1 MNHSGGETAQNAPA
15 TVAVL
20 RSSISTAMCI
30 ISQMVARLSRMCSSM
45 MASAA
50 ANVSLPKTRKTPA
63 MRVGLTRRNKGGGA
77 GGTAEGEL

>member
-1 MNHSGGETAQNAPA
+1 MAGMNHSGGETAQNAPA

-30 ISQMVARLSRMCSSM
+30 ISQMVARLSRMCISM

-63 MRVGLTRRNKGGGA
+63 MRVG
-77 GGTAEGEL
+77 